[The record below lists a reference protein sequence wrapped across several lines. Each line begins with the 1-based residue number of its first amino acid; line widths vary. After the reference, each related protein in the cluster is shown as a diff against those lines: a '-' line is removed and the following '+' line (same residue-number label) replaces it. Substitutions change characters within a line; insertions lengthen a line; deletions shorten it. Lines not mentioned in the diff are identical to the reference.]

1 MKCVLCN
8 EEIKT
13 NAAGWAGGNNAEPLA
28 EGRCCSTC
36 NEDVILGRMVEMG
49 ILKVTATDDADTI
62 RVETTGESAANARYA
77 KGRKK

>member
-13 NAAGWAGGNNAEPLA
+13 NAAGWDGGNNAEPLA

-36 NEDVILGRMVEMG
+36 NEDVILARMVEMG
-49 ILKVTATDDADTI
+49 ILKVTDTDDADTI
-62 RVETTGESAANARYA
+62 RVETAE
-77 KGRKK
+77 